1 MWAGQKLT
9 YLFQGMSNNSR
20 WSSTSRRFLSSVCE
34 LLPRNASPSAVMIE
48 TKDCTSSATSV
59 TFPASVSCFTTPAS
73 TSFSLILHPA
83 LSMKWLSPLSQAS
96 SYGQQ
101 RQAVQCHVGL
111 LLTAIHTFRL
121 QQTNELSILCN
132 FRKVPGFRP
141 YGCWGLY
148 FRAFLYRHLVSW
160 GLKVTLKSAIMIR
173 HILSFLCICSPA
185 DKWG

>member
-1 MWAGQKLT
+1 
-9 YLFQGMSNNSR
+9 MSNNSR
-20 WSSTSRRFLSSVCE
+20 WSSTTRRFLSSVRE

-83 LSMKWLSPLSQAS
+83 LSMNWLYLHSVKPLVMDSKDRLS
-96 SYGQQ
+96 LGFPMC
-101 RQAVQCHVGL
+101 RMGL
-111 LLTAIHTFRL
+111 LLTTTHTCRL
-121 QQTNELSILCN
+121 QQTNELSN
-132 FRKVPGFRP
+132 FRKAPGFRP

-148 FRAFLYRHLVSW
+148 FRAFLCRHLVSW